1 MTIIKRTGEKA
12 TYDEMKI
19 YNALYKAFEEVDGGV
34 STEDEEIIKNIVK
47 EITNDFVEE
56 GMKIEDIQDIV
67 EDKLMESKR
76 KDVARAYIRYRYS
89 HQKEREKEAKIVKLM
104 KEKFEAMNIVN
115 SNANVDEASFSGREK
130 EAATAAQ
137 KEIVLDDLLPKD
149 VAKAHRDMLIYQH
162 DLEKETVGEHNC
174 LNLDFQAIFGKDGF
188 MTRNGGVRQPRSFS
202 TACQLVAVAFQAQS
216 QCQFGGVGSIHIDYD
231 LSPFVKMSFK
241 KHFKKGLKYVEG
253 LSEERSEAVLRS
265 ENVCLDNDKIEI
277 LFPKAYAYAVDML
290 EEEGFQSCQGLYH
303 NLNTL
308 ESRPGSQLPFTS
320 INLGRDT
327 STEGRLVSKW
337 IMQASLDGIGKHHL
351 TSIFPISIFQ
361 YKQGVNANP
370 EDPNYDLKQLALK
383 SMSKRIYPNWVN
395 GDWSQAHEDPDDI
408 DTFMST
414 INKTV
419 A

>member
-12 TYDEMKI
+12 TYDENKI
-19 YNALYKAFEEVDGGV
+19 YNALYKAFEEVDETV
-34 STEDEEIIKNIVK
+34 STEDENIINKIVK
-47 EITNDFVEE
+47 EITNDFVED

-174 LNLDFQAIFGKDGF
+174 LNLDFQAIFGEDGF

-253 LSEERSEAVLRS
+253 MSEERSEAVLRS

-277 LFPKAYAYAVDML
+277 LFPKAYA
-290 EEEGFQSCQGLYH
+290 
-303 NLNTL
+303 
-308 ESRPGSQLPFTS
+308 
-320 INLGRDT
+320 
-327 STEGRLVSKW
+327 
-337 IMQASLDGIGKHHL
+337 
-351 TSIFPISIFQ
+351 
-361 YKQGVNANP
+361 
-370 EDPNYDLKQLALK
+370 
-383 SMSKRIYPNWVN
+383 
-395 GDWSQAHEDPDDI
+395 
-408 DTFMST
+408 
-414 INKTV
+414 
-419 A
+419 